1 MSAVQ
6 TMEAVSTT
14 VSTLMVL
21 MSVNVEVATD
31 CPAMEGTVLVCNTDF
46 VYMYVEIVV
55 VCSQILMSA
64 Q

>member
-21 MSVNVEVATD
+21 MSVGVEVATD
-31 CPAMEGTVLVCNTDF
+31 CPVMKGTVLVCNTDF
-46 VYMYVEIVV
+46 VYMYTEIVMV
-55 VCSQILMSA
+55 YSQILMSV
-64 Q
+64 